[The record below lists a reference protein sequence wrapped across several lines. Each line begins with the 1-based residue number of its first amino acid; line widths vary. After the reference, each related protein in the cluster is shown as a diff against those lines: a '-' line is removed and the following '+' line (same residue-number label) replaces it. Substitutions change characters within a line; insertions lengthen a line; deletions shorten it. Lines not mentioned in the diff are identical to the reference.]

1 MVTVCAF
8 ASIFSSG
15 LAADSALPN
24 ILLCVADDHS
34 YPHASAY
41 GSELVNT
48 PGFDRVA
55 RSGVLFHRAFASAPS
70 CSPSRASIL
79 MGKPFFLTGSAAMNH
94 AVWPE
99 EQIPFTSLLKD
110 AGYRVGFTGKGWGP
124 GEYTRKDFDNA
135 AGYEHNEIETA
146 PPGEHISRSNYAAN
160 FEKFLADDKKD
171 GPFFF

>member
-1 MVTVCAF
+1 MNSSKSFTTLKLLVTLCFF
-8 ASIFSSG
+8 ALTSSFG
-15 LAADSALPN
+15 FVSGNSTPN

-79 MGKPFFLTGSAAMNH
+79 SGRPFFLTGSAAMNH

-99 EQIPFTSLLKD
+99 ELVPFPSLLKD
-110 AGYRVGFTGKGWGP
+110 AGYRVGFTGKRVGARVSTP
-124 GEYTRKDFDNA
+124 EKTSIMLLVTSTTKLS
-135 AGYEHNEIETA
+135 TTLLA
-146 PPGEHISRSNYAAN
+146 PI
-160 FEKFLADDKKD
+160 
-171 GPFFF
+171 